1 MLIARW
7 NNEKEAHLL
16 SRAMSSFAKSRTAT
30 STGTLTAVRPGN
42 PGKGRDTV
50 ITPPSTESLVV
61 AVTAL
66 DGWGRE
72 LKVRPTRTSPWA
84 GEAASLR
91 KLWFHGT
98 VVTRLP
104 VRACLATSGV
114 LFLLRPLL
122 CTNRRSSAVERLTAA
137 LEQTLEH
144 MGGSYLFAPMQAV
157 GSSGSPGVG
166 DEEQRVTDDFGATQC
181 AFDVVG
187 RWSFYTRVHGAH
199 NPLKWWKGAVAS
211 SGTVFRAEMVSS
223 CVFASFAAAS
233 VVGVGAF
240 HVPVLPST
248 RAIGEARAAVANNGH
263 VSRMSAADDKSKSFY
278 PFLPSKAPSTRCVV

>member
-16 SRAMSSFAKSRTAT
+16 SRTMSSFAKSRTAT

-61 AVTAL
+61 VVTAL

-104 VRACLATSGV
+104 VRAQQLRSGVVVEACLATSGV

-144 MGGSYLFAPMQAV
+144 MGGGYLFAPMQAV

-187 RWSFYTRVHGAH
+187 RWSFYT
-199 NPLKWWKGAVAS
+199 
-211 SGTVFRAEMVSS
+211 
-223 CVFASFAAAS
+223 
-233 VVGVGAF
+233 
-240 HVPVLPST
+240 
-248 RAIGEARAAVANNGH
+248 
-263 VSRMSAADDKSKSFY
+263 
-278 PFLPSKAPSTRCVV
+278 